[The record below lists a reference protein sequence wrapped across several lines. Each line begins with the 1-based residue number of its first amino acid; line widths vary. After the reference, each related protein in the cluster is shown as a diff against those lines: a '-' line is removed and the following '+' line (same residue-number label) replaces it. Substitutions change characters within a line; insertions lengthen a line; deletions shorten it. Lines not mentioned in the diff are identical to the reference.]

1 MFSSRFDAIFFNI
14 LSYFHITC
22 RIFTLLHEVLKLT
35 SQSFVLFSA
44 LLVKYLMNKCVIGTH
59 SLH

>member
-1 MFSSRFDAIFFNI
+1 MFPSRFDAIFLSI
-14 LSYFHITC
+14 LSYFYIICH
-22 RIFTLLHEVLKLT
+22 IFTLLHEVLKLT
-35 SQSFVLFSA
+35 SQSFVFFSV